1 MEVTRKNFA
10 FVGHTIPLMLAVT
23 DLVATEQQLD
33 ITEILNIITELWQAL
48 TTTELMMQQL
58 IVAKKSFLEI

>member
-1 MEVTRKNFA
+1 
-10 FVGHTIPLMLAVT
+10 
-23 DLVATEQQLD
+23 
-33 ITEILNIITELWQAL
+33 LNIITELWQAL